1 MGAWL
6 CGCAPFCVQG
16 HTEEFAVDA
25 ACARCAG
32 FSAVAAYIPR
42 GLSVS
47 DQGEETVQYHAVRG
61 RSARSFFAQA
71 RIWKFAVGAA
81 CGPR

>member
-1 MGAWL
+1 MAVLLFVYRGTQKNLLLMQRVPGAPVFL
-6 CGCAPFCVQG
+6 LSRRTP
-16 HTEEFAVDA
+16 
-25 ACARCAG
+25 
-32 FSAVAAYIPR
+32 PR